1 MRHWAIK
8 PGRVMAAVLLVAA
21 IALAEF
27 MVNPALAASR
37 QGRWPGGPHS
47 TLGYPTAIVTGMITE
62 VGDGSVTVQPEAS
75 WVKGRWPVQLP
86 PTAMTFI
93 SDTVV
98 FDHDL
103 VKVASSALVTDTTIS
118 AAPIPI
124 WGQLQAQWIFL
135 GTLDE
140 LSDYSYRGNLL
151 EATGDSL
158 RLAAPWGDEITIQV
172 NADTVWV
179 DGGQFGR
186 PANLPTNVA
195 LQILGKEAEDGT
207 ITAVLVTGGYARW

>member
-1 MRHWAIK
+1 
-8 PGRVMAAVLLVAA
+8 
-21 IALAEF
+21 
-27 MVNPALAASR
+27 
-37 QGRWPGGPHS
+37 
-47 TLGYPTAIVTGMITE
+47 
-62 VGDGSVTVQPEAS
+62 
-75 WVKGRWPVQLP
+75 
-86 PTAMTFI
+86 MTFI
-93 SDTVV
+93 SDTVI

-103 VKVASSALVTDTTIS
+103 MTVTATALVTDTIVS

-124 WGQLQAQWIFL
+124 WGQMQAQWIFV

-151 EATGDSL
+151 EATEDSL
-158 RLAAPWGDEITIQV
+158 RLAAPWGDEVTIQV

-186 PANLPTNVA
+186 PAVLPNNVA

-207 ITAVLVTGGYARW
+207 ITAYLVTGGYARW

>member
-8 PGRVMAAVLLVAA
+8 PGRVLAAVLLIAA

-27 MVNPALAASR
+27 MVNPALAESR
-37 QGRWPGGPHS
+37 HGRWPGGPHV
-47 TLGYPTAIVTGMITE
+47 YPTAIVTGAITE
-62 VGDGSVTVQPEAS
+62 VGDGSLTVQPESPWA
-75 WVKGRWPVQLP
+75 KGRWPVQPP
-86 PTAMTFI
+86 PTAMTFV

-103 VKVASSALVTDTTIS
+103 VTVTASALVTDTIIS

-124 WGQLQAQWIFL
+124 WGQMQAQWIFL

-151 EATGDSL
+151 EATEDSL
-158 RLAAPWGDEITIQV
+158 RIAAPWGDELTIQV

-186 PANLPTNVA
+186 PAVLPTNVA